1 MGPVVELVDDSR
13 GTVLPPTFGASL
25 RAARLS
31 RNISLDAVAA
41 HTKINRSFFQ
51 DLERNDL
58 SKWPASQFYRE
69 TYLRA
74 YSRAIGLDPQ
84 EVIDGF
90 RRDLE
95 NRPVA
100 RPALPP
106 ARPRRLTPVTIP
118 IILAVTLI
126 VSYSVARWLPSSPA
140 ATAPSEPTEAVGTAA
155 PTNDRTVASV
165 SAQKVQTPP
174 AQPAVAP
181 AVETVPPVVERVAG
195 ELVITST
202 PAGAHVLVNGI
213 RRGATP
219 VVLQSLPAG
228 SYSVRLILP
237 GHAGVTRHATISPE
251 RRRVEV
257 SANFE
262 PATEPAQAVE

>member
-1 MGPVVELVDDSR
+1 MGPVVELVDNSR
-13 GTVLPPTFGASL
+13 GTVHPPTFGASL

-31 RNISLDAVAA
+31 RNVSLDAVAA

-74 YSRAIGLDPQ
+74 YCRAVGLDPQ

-90 RRDLE
+90 RRELAGDA
-95 NRPVA
+95 VSK
-100 RPALPP
+100 PALAP

-118 IILAVTLI
+118 IIVAVTLI
-126 VSYSVARWLPSSPA
+126 VSYSVARWLPFAPA
-140 ATAPSEPTEAVGTAA
+140 ETTAPSEISAQPTAA
-155 PTNDRTVASV
+155 PTDAS
-165 SAQKVQTPP
+165 S
-174 AQPAVAP
+174 VAP
-181 AVETVPPVVERVAG
+181 VSEPRVETLPVEPAAAPPVDTPPPVVARVAG

-213 RRGATP
+213 RRGSTP

-228 SYSVRLILP
+228 SYSVRIILP
-237 GHAGVTRHATISPE
+237 GHAGVTRHATISAQRP
-251 RRRVEV
+251 RAEV
-257 SANFE
+257 SADFE
-262 PATEPAQAVE
+262 PAPDPAEAVE